1 MFMQRSTCAALA
13 ASAVVVL
20 ASMPAIAAPLVL
32 NPNFTL
38 NDQTSNDQFNGGK
51 LFYIQNWTPTNFAS
65 NTNSDPRQYDNGV
78 AGGQSVVGY
87 LSGPNTSLS
96 QVVNGF
102 VVGRTYTISVGA
114 NARSFVGVNPTFRIL
129 ADSTQVYA
137 PTVLS
142 PVDPTNTFATAF
154 TPIQSDTF
162 VAANTFVSIALA
174 NASTSDTNAST
185 LLTNVSVFQVPE
197 PISLA
202 ILGIGLAGVGI
213 ARRRRA

>member
-1 MFMQRSTCAALA
+1 MFMQKAKCAALA
-13 ASAVVVL
+13 TSAAIVL
-20 ASMPAIAAPLVL
+20 ASMPAIAAPVVL

-38 NDQTSNDQFNGGK
+38 NDQASNDQFGGGK
-51 LFYIQNWTPTNFAS
+51 PFYVQNWTPSGFAS
-65 NTNSDPRQYDNGV
+65 NTNTDPKQYDNGY
-78 AGGQSVVGY
+78 AGGRSVVGY
-87 LSGPNTSLS
+87 LSGASTSLS
-96 QVVNGF
+96 QTVSGF
-102 VVGRTYTISVGA
+102 VIGRTYAISIGA
-114 NARSFVGVNPTFRIL
+114 NARSAIGVNPTFRIL

-137 PTVLS
+137 PTVLN

-162 VAANTFVSIALA
+162 VAANTFVSITFA
-174 NASTSDTNAST
+174 NASTSNTNAST
-185 LLTNVSVFQVPE
+185 LLTSASVFQVPE

>member
-1 MFMQRSTCAALA
+1 MQKATCAVLA
-13 ASAVVVL
+13 ASAAIVL

-38 NDQTSNDQFNGGK
+38 NDQTADDNYNGGN
-51 LFYIQNWTPTNFAS
+51 LFYIQNWSPSGFAS
-65 NTNSDPRQYDNGV
+65 NTNTDPKQYDNGF

-87 LSGPNTSLS
+87 LSGSGTSLS

-102 VVGRTYTISVGA
+102 VVGQTYAISVGA
-114 NARSFVGVNPTFRIL
+114 NARSSVGVNPTFRIL
-129 ADSTQVYA
+129 ADNVQVYA
-137 PTVLS
+137 PTTLS
-142 PVDPTNTFATAF
+142 PVDPANTFATAF

-162 VAANTFVSIALA
+162 VAANTFVSITFA

-185 LLTNVSVFQVPE
+185 LLTSASVFQVPE